1 MFDRQPIQSAL
12 TTNIPHYQHRLI
24 LRFESSSL
32 IFPLKASS
40 FISKEIDLEA
50 LAAKMKPEQWRL
62 DLYQELFSFAPY
74 NSDLARAFIA
84 IDHDEIPEADAQ
96 GRRRVEGFKVVFEGV
111 VRKGKRRVSERALA
125 SYIKG
130 RPSG

>member
-1 MFDRQPIQSAL
+1 M
-12 TTNIPHYQHRLI
+12 
-24 LRFESSSL
+24 